1 VDPED
6 DISGDIQTALTAAAE
21 TPEPVAPEAPAEPAA
36 PVASEPAPPAKDH
49 RPPAAW
55 SAQAKAD
62 FAQLPAHIRAEVLKR
77 ERDMDLGLAERAAE
91 LKRYEPLEQA
101 IAPHRQ
107 RLAMSGLS
115 EDQYL
120 RALIAADE
128 ALRGPNPLQAIA
140 AIARQYGVDLTRQQ
154 APQQPGSPAHPSPS
168 ATGALGQ
175 LAPPQLSGLIQEVA
189 ALKASL
195 AQQSSAYRAES
206 QSRKDA
212 ELAAFAADH
221 LYFENVRADMA
232 RLIDSGLATDL
243 KDAYARACWAR
254 DDIRPLMLR
263 EQQARETEAARA
275 KAAAAR
281 AAGGSITGAPTPGQ
295 IGQPQNPNA
304 TIEDDV
310 REALRLVASRT

>member
-6 DISGDIQTALTAAAE
+6 DISSDISQALSAAA
-21 TPEPVAPEAPAEPAA
+21 
-36 PVASEPAPPAKDH
+36 EPAPPPPVALEPEAPVEADPAPQARPDK
-49 RPPAAW
+49 PPAAW

-62 FAQLPAHIRAEVLKR
+62 FAALPPHIRTEVLKR
-77 ERDMDLGLAERAAE
+77 ERDMDLGLAVRARE

-154 APQQPGSPAHPSPS
+154 APQQPGSSPA
-168 ATGALGQ
+168 Q
-175 LAPPQLSGLIQEVA
+175 LPPQLSGLIQEVA

-195 AQQSSAYRAES
+195 AQQASAYRAES
-206 QSRKDA
+206 QTRKDA
-212 ELAAFAADH
+212 ELAAFGADH

-232 RLIDSGLATDL
+232 RLIDSGLATTLD
-243 KDAYARACWAR
+243 DAYARACWAR

-263 EQQARETEAARA
+263 EQQAREAEAARA

-281 AAGGSITGAPTPGQ
+281 AAGGSITGAPTPGMA
-295 IGQPQNPNA
+295 PAPANPHA